1 LNYGIYLKFGEFEPF
16 YICKVRKTWEF

>member
-16 YICKVRKTWEF
+16 YICKVRKIWEF